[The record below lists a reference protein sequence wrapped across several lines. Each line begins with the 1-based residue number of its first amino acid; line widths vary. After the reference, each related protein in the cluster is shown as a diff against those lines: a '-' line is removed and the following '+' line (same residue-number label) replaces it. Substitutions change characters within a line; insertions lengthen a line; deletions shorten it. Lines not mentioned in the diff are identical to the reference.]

1 MIIMKDFMTLSEQ
14 IDAIRHADEASMIA
28 YLENYPNPHFLAL
41 ANVVASGNVNVCSK
55 VLEMD
60 EVHTVAQR
68 TMLACLPDNMHHLVR
83 NHKSY
88 KEIDANVV
96 FPGSQETFIEMLVG
110 IREPYEPDFDVDSPE
125 WIEEFNAKKD
135 DPEWQMSVID
145 SHSIPHV
152 AFLII
157 NSVLDRTVINTLINY
172 YSTDEDKLSYV
183 LSDNYDEDATMTEN
197 LMTEASSLQKFL
209 DERNYIFKLLSENQ
223 EIAEDTAALICWL
236 YASGYME
243 LEAFQIF
250 YEVEKDLPTILK
262 YRFRFFTLEKDEEDE
277 D

>member
-88 KEIDANVV
+88 KEIDANVI
-96 FPGSQETFIEMLVG
+96 FPGSQETFIEMLAG

-157 NSVLDRTVINTLINY
+157 NSALDRTVINTLINY

-223 EIAEDTAALICWL
+223 EIAEDTATLICWL